1 MCGFRAANTR
11 FCAFVRSFVGDA
23 RATTT
28 DDRWMNG
35 WMNRSRGPSTHV
47 RARVVACTRAA
58 FARTPRCDRHRP
70 PAYFQSLK
78 SLDMARE
85 RRETSPS
92 ATGGAIDGDQLPG
105 VPVRAREQSPRKSA
119 REANRG
125 AVQRYRDRQ
134 RARAGA
140 LERECARLRETNARL
155 EGELAHARWVLEEVR
170 RRYAL
175 EESVRTRQVGSGGG
189 WPTFTIAHGS
199 GCPLGERETARG
211 GPFGSVANAFAN
223 ANGRGSARGRG
234 DARGEEERDGED
246 GAMKGKRRKRR
257 RGGGDVDDEDDL
269 AEFLNT
275 FLVHDDTCP
284 CPGHSHAD
292 SHE

>member
-35 WMNRSRGPSTHV
+35 WMNRSRGPSAHV
-47 RARVVACTRAA
+47 HARVVACTRAA
-58 FARTPRCDRHRP
+58 FARTPRRDRHRP

-105 VPVRAREQSPRKSA
+105 VPVRAREQSPRKSV

-134 RARAGA
+134 RARTGTPGSSSSSIAPPVA
-140 LERECARLRETNARL
+140 LGDVSRRSRAMRRAETRARTMSIDARVRRDRARVDATTRARTCAEGPLDRPAHPSIHPSSVVIARARTNARTHERTHTSFFYATNTTNDRL
-155 EGELAHARWVLEEVR
+155 RARIVHR
-170 RRYAL
+170 
-175 EESVRTRQVGSGGG
+175 
-189 WPTFTIAHGS
+189 
-199 GCPLGERETARG
+199 ARI
-211 GPFGSVANAFAN
+211 
-223 ANGRGSARGRG
+223 
-234 DARGEEERDGED
+234 
-246 GAMKGKRRKRR
+246 
-257 RGGGDVDDEDDL
+257 
-269 AEFLNT
+269 
-275 FLVHDDTCP
+275 
-284 CPGHSHAD
+284 HSFI
-292 SHE
+292 SCTS